1 MEKTETERLIH
12 FTVTNIRGLYVPF
25 VGGFI
30 RLIAPEDLP
39 RAQYALA
46 YGRKAWLN

>member
-1 MEKTETERLIH
+1 MDEPERTDLVH
-12 FTVTNIRGLYVPF
+12 FPVIGIKGLYVPF

-39 RAQYALA
+39 QARQALER
-46 YGRKAWLN
+46 GRKAWLN